1 VQFGGR
7 TFVPG
12 QGNNVYIFPALGMAI
27 LANSREAR
35 DVTNNCDRKEGS
47 LDGLRL
53 AQVPQI
59 ICAKF
64 KTARTRFNVAALA
77 KPTSADLDR
86 INSSTPFAT
95 VLNGGIS

>member
-1 VQFGGR
+1 MALIVQNIRRASEGW
-7 TFVPG
+7 PG
-12 QGNNVYIFPALGMAI
+12 PKATTSL
-27 LANSREAR
+27 
-35 DVTNNCDRKEGS
+35 TNNCDRKEGS